1 MIRAEVLTVNPS
13 QPTVGALRR
22 LARPVAGSLNL
33 PNYEYSSIRRAHSPV
48 WTLSRL
54 LFSGRCAAIQS
65 AAAVLALRLAVGVV
79 AVMLAFA
86 LRGVDALAAWCVF
99 AGGLS
104 MALGLGVRLGSL
116 SALSG
121 IAFAAAAGVELPL
134 ELTAIVAAGSA
145 IMALLGGGW
154 FGFDFHIGRTWRC
167 SIRRAAENRRL
178 SYKSFRA

>member
-22 LARPVAGSLNL
+22 LAGPVAGSLNL
-33 PNYEYSSIRRAHSPV
+33 PNYEYSSIRRAHSPA
-48 WTLSRL
+48 WNLSRL

-65 AAAVLALRLAVGVV
+65 AMAVLALRLAAGVI
-79 AVMLAFA
+79 AVMLAVA
-86 LRGVDALAAWCVF
+86 LRGSDAAAAWCVF

-116 SALSG
+116 SALTG
-121 IAFAAAAGVELPL
+121 IALAAYAGIELPL
-134 ELTAIVAAGSA
+134 ELTTTVAAASAVVAMLGS
-145 IMALLGGGW
+145 GW
-154 FGFDFHIGRTWRC
+154 FGFDFHIGRAMRK
-167 SIRRAAENRRL
+167 SLRRAAENRRL